1 MASWKDAVRIA
12 LKFPGVE
19 QAISYGEP
27 SLKVRK
33 SLLTRWRKNDDSI
46 VLLDVDMF
54 ERDQLVAGE
63 PGTYFLEEHYSG
75 HDIVL
80 ANLPALELVALEMFL
95 ERRWRNIAPK
105 KLVK

>member
-1 MASWKDAVRIA
+1 M
-12 LKFPGVE
+12 KFPGVE
-19 QAISYGEP
+19 EAVSYGEP

-33 SLLTRWRKNDDSI
+33 SLLTRLRKNDESI

-54 ERDQLVAGE
+54 ERDQLIEME
-63 PGTYFLEEHYSG
+63 PDTYFLEEHYAG

-80 ANLPALELVALEMFL
+80 AKLFALDLVPLEMFL

-105 KLVK
+105 KLVKEHDNG